1 MKKKIT
7 FVDFFAGAGG
17 FSEGFLQASTDTT
30 EFDFLLASDINEN
43 CELTHL
49 VRYNYQL
56 GLKTKF
62 LRKSISDDDF
72 IDQLLENLEGQ
83 SVDVICGGPPCQSFS
98 LAGRRR
104 KHDRKDDLFA
114 SYLRVIARLQPKY
127 FVMEN
132 VTGLLTKEK
141 GAFKRRIIDGIASI
155 IDVHRLPE
163 LQQFTTKLSKLASSE
178 SKTIA
183 LLTNRI
189 VAESQYQRG
198 LSHDESSSVE
208 IVSRMFRDV
217 VGTSLSYKDSKTN
230 REVLTVR
237 HAVNI
242 LRNRTELEKL
252 AKATKHFKHVADID
266 QDDFVDTIDN
276 FIDHLSIENVVET
289 AVMACSSLSVHNE
302 DFATLS
308 SAIETFGLSVNEC
321 LSRLSLLADDH
332 GLTDDFSS
340 LTKSLQLYACAGP
353 KVLLASNY
361 GVPQDRRRVVFIGCR
376 NDVPLIDDVPSSVR
390 DSEKVTVSE
399 AISDLDTLE
408 AGERNNRYLSS
419 AANTHG
425 RTSASMRDDQGL
437 SYSDWSRR
445 GRVPIKHVQPPTF
458 FKSIDDYHAG
468 IGVVEDLHNHE
479 ASNHNP
485 TVIKRYSAMI
495 ECGDYDS
502 LKGQLDSD
510 IASEKRDYSVLKPDG
525 QSPTV
530 MTIADDFVH
539 YRVPRAI
546 TVREMAR
553 LQSFDD
559 SFVFQGKRTTGGH
572 RRKEEIPQCT
582 LVGNAVPPLLAKAIA
597 DVIGAQIDSTT
608 D

>member
-30 EFDFLLASDINEN
+30 EFDFLLASDINDN

-72 IDQLLENLEGQ
+72 IDQLLEQLEGQ
-83 SVDVICGGPPCQSFS
+83 SVDVLCGGPPCQSFS

-141 GAFKRRIIDGIASI
+141 GAFKLRILDGIASI

-163 LQQFTTKLSKLASSE
+163 LQQFTTKLSKLATSE
-178 SKTIA
+178 SKTIS
-183 LLTNRI
+183 LLANRI
-189 VAESQYQRG
+189 AAESQYQRG

-208 IVSRMFRDV
+208 IVSKVFRDV
-217 VGTSLSYKDSKTN
+217 VGSTFTYKDSKTN
-230 REVLTVR
+230 REVLTIR
-237 HAVNI
+237 HAINI
-242 LRNRTELEKL
+242 LRNRNELEKL
-252 AKATKHFKHVADID
+252 AKATKHFKHIADID
-266 QDDFVDTIDN
+266 QDNFVDTIDN
-276 FIDHLSIENVVET
+276 FIDHLAIENVVET
-289 AVMACSSLSVHNE
+289 AVVACNALRVHNG
-302 DFATLS
+302 DFASLAT
-308 SAIETFGLSVNEC
+308 AIQTFGLSVNEC
-321 LSRLSLLADDH
+321 LTRISLLADVH
-332 GLTDDFSS
+332 NLTAEFSS
-340 LTKSLQLYACAGP
+340 MTRNLQLYTCAGP
-353 KVLLASNY
+353 KILLASNY

-376 NDVPLIDDVPSSVR
+376 NDVPLIDDVPTSLR
-390 DSEKVTVSE
+390 DIEKVTVSE

-408 AGERNNRYLSS
+408 SGERNNRYLTPASLTTS
-419 AANTHG
+419 
-425 RTSASMRDDQGL
+425 RTPASILDDNGV
-437 SYSDWSRR
+437 SYSEWSRR
-445 GRVPIKHVQPPTF
+445 GRVPIKHIQPPTF
-458 FKSIDDYHAG
+458 FKSLDDFNAG

-479 ASNHNP
+479 ASNHNS
-485 TVIKRYSAMI
+485 TVVKRYSAMVA
-495 ECGDYDS
+495 CGDYDS
-502 LKGQLDSD
+502 LKGQLDAD

-530 MTIADDFVH
+530 LTIADDFVH

-582 LVGNAVPPLLAKAIA
+582 LVGNAVPPLLARAIA
-597 DVIGAQIDSTT
+597 EVLRKNLTINR
-608 D
+608 

>member
-30 EFDFLLASDINEN
+30 DFDFLLASDINEN

-104 KHDRKDDLFA
+104 KHDRKDDLFS

-141 GAFKRRIIDGIASI
+141 GAFKRRILDGIASI
-155 IDVHRLPE
+155 IDVHRLPD
-163 LQQFTTKLSKLASSE
+163 LQQFTTKLSKLVTSE

-183 LLTNRI
+183 LLANRI

-208 IVSRMFRDV
+208 IVSKMFRDV
-217 VGTSLSYKDSKTN
+217 VGSTFTYKDSKTN
-230 REVLTVR
+230 RELLTIR
-237 HAVNI
+237 HAINI
-242 LRNRTELEKL
+242 LRNRSELEKL
-252 AKATKHFKHVADID
+252 AKATKHFKHIADID
-266 QDDFVDTIDN
+266 QDNFVDTIDN
-276 FIDHLSIENVVET
+276 FIDHLAIENVVET
-289 AVMACSSLSVHNE
+289 AVVACNALRVHNE
-302 DFATLS
+302 NFASL
-308 SAIETFGLSVNEC
+308 AIAMQTFGLSVNEC
-321 LSRLSLLADDH
+321 LTRLSLFADVH
-332 GLTDDFSS
+332 NITAEFCSM
-340 LTKSLQLYACAGP
+340 TRNLQLYTCAGP

-376 NDVPLIDDVPSSVR
+376 NDVPLIENVPACVR
-390 DSEKVTVSE
+390 DGEKVTVSE

-408 AGERNNRYLSS
+408 SGERNNRYLTPASLTTS
-419 AANTHG
+419 
-425 RTSASMRDDQGL
+425 RTPASVVDENGL
-437 SYSDWSRR
+437 SYSEWSRR
-445 GRVPIKHVQPPTF
+445 GRVRIKPVNPPTF
-458 FKSIDDYHAG
+458 FTSLDDFYAG
-468 IGVVEDLHNHE
+468 IGVIEDLHNHE
-479 ASNHNP
+479 ASNHNA
-485 TVIKRYSAMI
+485 TVVKRYSAMVA
-495 ECGDYDS
+495 CGDYDS
-502 LKGQLDSD
+502 LKGQLDAD

-597 DVIGAQIDSTT
+597 DVIGAHIDSTT